1 MKAIMIMFDTLNR
14 RYLQPY
20 GCDKTIT
27 PNFLR
32 LAQRSVTFHTAYA
45 GGLPC
50 MPARREIHTGRYGF
64 LTRHWGP
71 IEPYDDSM
79 PEILKE
85 SGCYSHLVSDHD
97 HYWEDGGSTY
107 HSRYSSWENFR
118 GQEGDPWKGIV
129 GDVPF
134 TKQPMTQLKNEF
146 RLRRYRQHMV
156 NYRYMTRQ
164 QDYSQ
169 VKTFD
174 AGIDFIQTNYEEDN
188 WFLQI
193 ESFDPHEPF
202 VAPKE
207 FQDLYHIG
215 EMDKNYTWPDYVA
228 VQEDEEQIEKVRL
241 SYSALLTMC
250 DQQLGRI
257 LDKMDELDLWK
268 DTMLIVNTDHGYL
281 LGEHGYWAKN
291 YMPCYQEIAHIPLFI
306 WDPRFPESAGTTRS
320 SLVQTIDLAPTI
332 LNFFGIPI
340 PKDMMGKPLDSVIA
354 QDDPVRE
361 AGIFGHF
368 GSHICCTDG
377 RYVYMRAP
385 QNIQLPLYEYTL
397 MPTRMNGFFNSDELG
412 QMTIAEPF
420 SHTKNMRQMRCPV
433 SSEMRCCVKQD
444 LLFDLQE
451 DPQQEHPIEDKEVT
465 ERMKNEIRCLM
476 KQMEVPDEVYKRFD
490 L

>member
-1 MKAIMIMFDTLNR
+1 MRVIMVMFDTLNR
-14 RYLQPY
+14 HYLQPY
-20 GCDKTIT
+20 GCTTTIT
-27 PNFLR
+27 PNFQR
-32 LAQRSVTFHTAYA
+32 LARHSVTFRCCYA

-50 MPARREIHTGRYGF
+50 MPARREIHTGRYSF

-85 SGCYSHLVSDHD
+85 NGCYSHLVSDHD
-97 HYWEDGGSTY
+97 HYWEDGGATY
-107 HSRYSSWENFR
+107 HPRYSSWEIMR
-118 GQEGDPWKGIV
+118 GQEGDTWKGIV
-129 GDVPF
+129 GEVPF
-134 TKQPMTQLKNEF
+134 TKPPMAELKHEI
-146 RLRRYRQHMV
+146 RMRRYRQHMA
-156 NYRYMTRQ
+156 NYRYITYQ

-174 AGIDFIQTNYEEDN
+174 AGIDFIQTNYLEDN

-215 EMDKNYTWPDYVA
+215 EMDKNYTWPDYAPVR
-228 VQEDEEQIEKVRL
+228 ENEEQIDKVRR

-250 DQQLGRI
+250 DQQLGRV
-257 LDKMDELDLWK
+257 LDKMDELDMWK

-291 YMPCYQEIAHIPLFI
+291 YMPCYEEIAHIPLFI
-306 WDPRFPESAGTTRS
+306 WDPRYPETANTVRD

-332 LNFFGIPI
+332 LDFFGLPV
-340 PKDMMGKPLDSVIA
+340 PKDMMGKPLAPVIA
-354 QDDPVRE
+354 KDQSIRDF
-361 AGIFGHF
+361 ALFGYF

-377 RYVYMRAP
+377 RYIYMRAP
-385 QNIQLPLYEYTL
+385 KNLQVPLYEYTL
-397 MPTRMNGFFNSDELG
+397 IPTRMNGFFSPEEL
-412 QMTIAEPF
+412 TDITVAEPF
-420 SHTKNMRQMRCPV
+420 SYTKNMRLIRCPV
-433 SSEMRCCVKQD
+433 SPDMRCCVKDD
-444 LLFDLQE
+444 LLFDVTN
-451 DPQQEHPIEDKEVT
+451 DPHQNNPIENQTVVV
-465 ERMKNEIRCLM
+465 
-476 KQMEVPDEVYKRFD
+476 QMEKAIHKLFDQIDVPDEVYKRFD